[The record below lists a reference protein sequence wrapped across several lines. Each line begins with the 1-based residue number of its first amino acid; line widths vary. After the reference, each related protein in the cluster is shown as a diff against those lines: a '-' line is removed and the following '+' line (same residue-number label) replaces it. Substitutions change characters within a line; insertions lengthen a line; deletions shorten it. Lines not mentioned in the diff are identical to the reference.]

1 MQARVKPGYRWP
13 TLLAFGGHEFSKRDW
28 STVPPDFEAE
38 ALKHE
43 DLEIFGGVSVE
54 TPKEPKTAEKQS
66 DSKPRP
72 RPRPRP
78 KTDKRNDEAPAKSDT
93 PTVQEDPGDEEPKPE
108 EPDEPDASEGG
119 A

>member
-28 STVPPDFEAE
+28 STVPPDFEDE

-43 DLEIFGGVSVE
+43 DLEIFGAGVSTE
-54 TPKEPKTAEKQS
+54 TPKKPENSEKPAKQ
-66 DSKPRP
+66 DKPSR
-72 RPRPRP
+72 
-78 KTDKRNDEAPAKSDT
+78 PAKSKNKASAESDT
-93 PTVQEDPGDEEPKPE
+93 PAAPEDPGDEEPKPE
-108 EPDEPDASEGG
+108 ESDKPDASEGG